1 MPRVTCH
8 TADFSWTFLYVDPI
22 SGGFSSKGKNNPHR
36 HRKTF
41 IHSLIIF
48 SMQKNG
54 IVTTLQPEAQQNR
67 PVVEQVGWIAL

>member
-1 MPRVTCH
+1 MEGKKSNSEQHSCQGQI
-8 TADFSWTFLYVDPI
+8 DPI
-22 SGGFSSKGKNNPHR
+22 SGRFSSKGKNNPHI

-54 IVTTLQPEAQQNR
+54 SVTTLQPKAQQNR
-67 PVVEQVGWIAL
+67 PVEEQVGWIAL